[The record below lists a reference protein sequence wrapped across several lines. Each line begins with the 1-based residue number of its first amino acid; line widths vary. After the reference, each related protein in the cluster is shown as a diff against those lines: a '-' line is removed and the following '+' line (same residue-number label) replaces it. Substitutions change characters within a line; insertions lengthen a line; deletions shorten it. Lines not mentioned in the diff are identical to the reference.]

1 MTLLAMLDAGESGFA
16 GFTMSAMSAG
26 PGSVL
31 AVRSP
36 MISSGVAFSSSATLA
51 HSTTR
56 GGRARGCWKSIADA
70 GPAEQL
76 YSCQDMSKDKHNLQS
91 IAACLALLLEPQI
104 VHACMVCRPG
114 TTCKIE
120 HAVLLSE
127 GIHV

>member
-31 AVRSP
+31 AVKSP

-70 GPAEQL
+70 DPAERL
-76 YSCQDMSKDKHNLQS
+76 HSCQDSLQKS
-91 IAACLALLLEPQI
+91 CSSSGFPAGATDC
-104 VHACMVCRPG
+104 
-114 TTCKIE
+114 TC
-120 HAVLLSE
+120 
-127 GIHV
+127 IHGL

>member
-76 YSCQDMSKDKHNLQS
+76 CSCQAVSKNKPNLQT
-91 IAACLALLLEPQI
+91 AAAHLALLLEQQ
-104 VHACMVCRPG
+104 VVLKTRMVIRPW
-114 TTCKIE
+114 TICKN
-120 HAVLLSE
+120 
-127 GIHV
+127 

>member
-36 MISSGVAFSSSATLA
+36 IISSGVAFSSSATLA

-76 YSCQDMSKDKHNLQS
+76 YSCQDMSKRQAQFAKCCSLSGSPAGATD
-91 IAACLALLLEPQI
+91 CT
-104 VHACMVCRPG
+104 CMHG
-114 TTCKIE
+114 
-120 HAVLLSE
+120 L
-127 GIHV
+127 